1 MSFSWCASFLISQL
15 GQFNA
20 HISQAAKDVRAQDTL
35 VGVCERIESF
45 FQRLEIYTDVSP
57 TTQMMNTMIR
67 IMSEVL
73 SILGIMT
80 KEIEQYRIS
89 E

>member
-1 MSFSWCASFLISQL
+1 M
-15 GQFNA
+15 
-20 HISQAAKDVRAQDTL
+20 SQAAKDVRAQDTL

-45 FQRLEIYTDVSP
+45 FQRLEICTDVSP

-73 SILGIMT
+73 AVLGIT
-80 KEIEQYRIS
+80 TREIKQCRLS